1 MARYLPEKVLD
12 GSVPPWHYYPAA
24 EAMTTQVGDVMEL
37 EAGELSISEAETA
50 PEPGAYICMAENT
63 VAVAAGDLIPVIF
76 VTDETILEEVVEEES
91 DEDIDDGGEG

>member
-1 MARYLPEKVLD
+1 MARYLPAKVLD

-37 EAGELSISEAETA
+37 ADGELSVSESESA

-63 VAVAAGDLIPVIF
+63 VALAAGDLIPVIF
-76 VTDETILEEVVEEES
+76 VTDETILTEVEEE
-91 DEDIDDGGEG
+91 EGEGD